1 MITPCLSASVVPPEA
16 PKDNNTARE
25 PSRRPRH
32 RRTANAI
39 LSLLDAAWSC
49 RARGDRVNMRAL
61 SLDAKV
67 LNKFWNPRGQ
77 VQGELL

>member
-1 MITPCLSASVVPPEA
+1 
-16 PKDNNTARE
+16 
-25 PSRRPRH
+25 
-32 RRTANAI
+32 
-39 LSLLDAAWSC
+39 
-49 RARGDRVNMRAL
+49 MRAL